1 MSTGNHWPRAPG
13 YGSGPGLFHRGVQ
26 RFGLKKIWYNST
38 LLRAWVLFRS
48 FPHAFMSHEQGTEM
62 KELWIPDKLLYNLVS
77 SQHHIGAGI
86 PLEKEVPFPV
96 WGHMYKSLCK
106 PPFHWN
112 SEITDIPVLRIWFS
126 RSSRIIGI
134 GNPHNPQNIL
144 SFSEFIKQFIKSR
157 NVRNIQK
164 HSSPTYWF

>member
-13 YGSGPGLFHRGVQ
+13 YGSGPGCSTEACKDSDWRKYDTTQLFCEPECFFVASRTP
-26 RFGLKKIWYNST
+26 S
-38 LLRAWVLFRS
+38 WVMNKV
-48 FPHAFMSHEQGTEM
+48 PK

-106 PPFHWN
+106 PHFPWN